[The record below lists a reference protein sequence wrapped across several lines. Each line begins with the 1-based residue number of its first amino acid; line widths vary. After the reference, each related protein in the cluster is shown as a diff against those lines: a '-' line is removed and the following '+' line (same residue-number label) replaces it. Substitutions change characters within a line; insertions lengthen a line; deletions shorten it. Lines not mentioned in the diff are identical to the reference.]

1 MYFIASIIP
10 ILSLFDVLLKSA
22 VAVFIFS
29 FFEIDELKI
38 ICISLLMWIFNFVF
52 PAVLGSYFVLTF
64 KPKLAT

>member
-52 PAVLGSYFVLTF
+52 PATLGSYFVLTF

>member
-1 MYFIASIIP
+1 
-10 ILSLFDVLLKSA
+10 LFDVLLKSP